1 VFRQISARG
10 GLHCVKTAATT
21 GHFLEAFE
29 NDGLSVF
36 AEIGLSARPRSLSI
50 SKAAVTLRL

>member
-10 GLHCVKTAATT
+10 GLHCVETAATT

-29 NDGLSVF
+29 NDGLSVS
-36 AEIGLSARPRSLSI
+36 AEIALPARLRSFSI
-50 SKAAVTLRL
+50 SKVEMTLRL